1 MKPDLSKIIFII
13 AAAITLGWT
22 FDKATEFGL
31 LAAFMCNIWLLYRA
45 KRLHNWFANIKDLP
59 HAEQGVFYLLHRD
72 IKAMRE
78 KHQAK
83 KRELQHNLKRVREAS
98 AALPDAIVI
107 TDANGEITWS
117 NRLAA
122 ELLNIHQPR
131 DNGHRV
137 SNLLRHPSF
146 TEAYARHNEVSVNI
160 DIEAPLNRNISIN
173 LKVIDLAENMQM
185 VVARDITRHVDTTR
199 AQKDF
204 VSNVSH
210 ELKTPLTVMRGYL
223 EMIEDGEKCD
233 PSIHKPIKDMLLQT
247 KRMQSTIDDLL
258 YLAKLESQLPNRG
271 TSILGIESSQIN
283 INHILEMIMDSALL
297 LAEQNEQTITLE
309 INDQL
314 AILGNESELQ
324 IAFSNL
330 ITNAIRYTPKG
341 GDIHIKWHHHD
352 KAAVFS
358 VTDTGI
364 GIAPNHISRLTERF
378 YRVDQG
384 RSRAKGGTGLGL
396 AIVKNVLERHNAE
409 LKISSSLGNGSCFEC
424 VFPRNI

>member
-1 MKPDLSKIIFII
+1 MKPDLIKTILIIV
-13 AAAITLGWT
+13 AAIALGWT
-22 FDKATEFGL
+22 LDMAAEFGL
-31 LAAFMCNIWLLYRA
+31 IAAIICNIWLLFRA
-45 KRLHNWFANIKDLP
+45 KRLHNWFTNVKELP

-78 KHQAK
+78 KHHAK

-107 TDANGEITWS
+107 TDDNGEITWS

-122 ELLNIHQPR
+122 ELLNIRQPR

-137 SNLLRHPSF
+137 NNLLRHPSF
-146 TEAYARHNEVSVNI
+146 TEAYAKHDDVPVNI
-160 DIEAPLNRNISIN
+160 DIEAPFNRNISLN

-185 VVARDITRHVDTTR
+185 LVARDITRHVDVTR

-223 EMIEDGEKCD
+223 EMIEDGQQCD

-258 YLAKLESQLPNRG
+258 YLAKLESKQQNRG
-271 TSILGIESSQIN
+271 SDDIDVEFSQIN
-283 INHILEMIMDSALL
+283 INHILEMIMDSALM
-297 LAEQNEQTITLE
+297 LAEQNEQTITME
-309 INDQL
+309 INNQMS
-314 AILGNESELQ
+314 INGNESELQ

-330 ITNAIRYTPKG
+330 LTNAIRYTPKG
-341 GDIHIKWHHHD
+341 GEIHIKWHHRD
-352 KAAVFS
+352 KTAVFS
-358 VTDTGI
+358 VTDSGI
-364 GIAPNHISRLTERF
+364 GIAPKHISRLTERF

-396 AIVKNVLERHNAE
+396 AIVKHVLERHKAE
-409 LKISSSLGNGSCFEC
+409 LNISSSLGNGSCFEC
-424 VFPRNI
+424 IFPLEL